1 MSACFL
7 NWSRKGTVYMETGKK
22 MTEVRP
28 DDIMN
33 GSNPER
39 AHPAY
44 SGLFPGTDIWK
55 TFWVRG
61 FYGISCFCGNRI
73 LCNRHFPVPETG
85 CILETYRKMEI
96 LPGGWAF
103 RFLYTE
109 YKVWRRFWGWAVCRW
124 CWPLTWEP
132 LLSVS

>member
-1 MSACFL
+1 M

-22 MTEVRP
+22 MTEIRP

-39 AHPAY
+39 AYPAY
-44 SGLFPGTDIWK
+44 GGLFPGTDIWK

-73 LCNRHFPVPETG
+73 LRNRYFPVPETG
-85 CILETYRKMEI
+85 CILETYKKWKSYRADGPSDFYILNTKFGGAMFVLLGIVMMI
-96 LPGGWAF
+96 LPWI
-103 RFLYTE
+103 LE
-109 YKVWRRFWGWAVCRW
+109 
-124 CWPLTWEP
+124 
-132 LLSVS
+132 